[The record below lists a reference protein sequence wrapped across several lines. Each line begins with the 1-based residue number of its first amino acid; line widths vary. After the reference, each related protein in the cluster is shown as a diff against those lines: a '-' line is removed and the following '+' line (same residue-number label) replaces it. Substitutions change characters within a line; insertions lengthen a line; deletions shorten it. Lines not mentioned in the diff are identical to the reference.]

1 MSKLTDALAKL
12 DPMNDNHWT
21 SDGLPRIDTVK
32 FMAGDPTLTREMITA
47 EAPDFTRQA
56 MAAYQAAQATP
67 PVVPETPA
75 VPDPIVATA
84 QAVAVAVTAPVVTE
98 AAAVVVEPETVAF
111 DYDAAI
117 SQAQTVLQEAITFR
131 NEAQERVASAQNA
144 LDDLIN
150 SKHESGAAESTMD
163 VIQGYLQ
170 SQANVLQERARR
182 AQVLRDSGVTLE
194 DIKNLIPQASP
205 LDQALAR
212 KR

>member
-1 MSKLTDALAKL
+1 MSKVLEALGKM

-21 SDGLPRIDTVK
+21 SDGMPRIDTVK
-32 FMAGDPTLTREMITA
+32 FLAGDPTLTREMVTA

-56 MAAYQAAQATP
+56 LLAMQATAGATP
-67 PVVPETPA
+67 PVVTKQTDPA
-75 VPDPIVATA
+75 LAA
-84 QAVAVAVTAPVVTE
+84 AAAPVVTE
-98 AAAVVVEPETVAF
+98 QAAAPVTIAQPVERVV

-117 SQAQTVLQEAITFR
+117 DAAQRTLQAAITLR
-131 NEAQERVASAQNA
+131 NEANDKVTEAQNA

-150 SKHESGAAESTMD
+150 EQHASGEAETTMD
-163 VIQGYLQ
+163 VIQGYLR
-170 SQANVLQERARR
+170 SQAGVLQERARR
-182 AQVLRDSGVTLE
+182 AQVLKESGVTLE

>member
-1 MSKLTDALAKL
+1 MSKVLEALGKM

-21 SDGLPRIDTVK
+21 SDGMPRIDTVK
-32 FMAGDPTLTREMITA
+32 FLAGDPTLTREMVTA

-56 MAAYQAAQATP
+56 LLAMQATASATP
-67 PVVPETPA
+67 PAVPTETAPA
-75 VPDPIVATA
+75 VAA
-84 QAVAVAVTAPVVTE
+84 AAAPVVTE
-98 AAAVVVEPETVAF
+98 QAGAPVTIAQPVERVV

-117 SQAQTVLQEAITFR
+117 EAAQRILQDAITAR
-131 NEAQERVASAQNA
+131 NEANDKVAEVQNA

-150 SKHESGAAESTMD
+150 AKHASGEAETTMD
-163 VIQGYLQ
+163 VIQGYLK
-170 SQANVLQERARR
+170 SQQGVLQERARR
-182 AQVLRDSGVTLE
+182 AQVLKESGVTLE

>member
-1 MSKLTDALAKL
+1 MSKVLEALGKM

-21 SDGLPRIDTVK
+21 SDGMPRIDTVK
-32 FMAGDPTLTREMITA
+32 FLAGDPTLTREMVTA

-56 MAAYQAAQATP
+56 LLAMQATASATP
-67 PVVPETPA
+67 PAVPTETAPA
-75 VPDPIVATA
+75 VAA
-84 QAVAVAVTAPVVTE
+84 AAAPVVTE
-98 AAAVVVEPETVAF
+98 QAGAPVTIAQPVERVV

-117 SQAQTVLQEAITFR
+117 DAAQRTLQAAITLR
-131 NEAQERVASAQNA
+131 NEANDKVTEAQNA

-150 SKHESGAAESTMD
+150 EMHASGEAETTMD
-163 VIQGYLQ
+163 VIQGYLR
-170 SQANVLQERARR
+170 SQAGVLQERARR
-182 AQVLRDSGVTLE
+182 AQVLKESGVTLE